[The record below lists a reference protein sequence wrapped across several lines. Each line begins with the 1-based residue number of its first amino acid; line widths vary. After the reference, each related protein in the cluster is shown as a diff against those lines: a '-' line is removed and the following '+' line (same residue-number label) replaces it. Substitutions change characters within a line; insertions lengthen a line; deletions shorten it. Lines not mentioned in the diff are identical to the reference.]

1 MFMQSGDTPE
11 AEARPALDEASAG
24 ESLTA
29 TLSGLWGRLLRL
41 DPAEVLINLGLSVLV
56 IALVAGAVWGL
67 RKLLHL
73 AIARFSPRTE
83 SPEPAPKVAG
93 LTWTLVRV
101 LGVAAALTAV
111 LGVWGVDFWAWLTR
125 GSGLVL
131 FRVTLIVLAAA
142 AVSEVAGYLIERA
155 MGAAER
161 RSSRAHRAAQ
171 LRTIMPLIR
180 GFVQLLVVGLA
191 ALTVLSELGVQIGPL
206 LASAGVVGIAIGFGA
221 QTLVK
226 DFLTGIFLIMEDI
239 VSVGDIVQIGD
250 RSGVV
255 EAMTLR
261 TIRLRDLDATLHILP
276 YSEAQV
282 IDNRTKTFSM
292 YVVDVG
298 VAYRTDVD
306 HAFEVMRQVGA
317 GLQNDPE
324 FQPLINAPLEILGL
338 NEFADSAIILRARL
352 HTRPGEQWK
361 VGREYNRRLKAAFD
375 AAGIEFP
382 FPQRTLSLD
391 PGLADNLTKM
401 ATAARPSS
409 EPRTWR
415 EAAEER
421 ASRT

>member
-11 AEARPALDEASAG
+11 AESRPVLDEASAG

-29 TLSGLWGRLLRL
+29 TVSGLWDRLLSL

-73 AIARFSPRTE
+73 AIARLSPR
-83 SPEPAPKVAG
+83 PERPEATPKIAG

-101 LGVAAALTAV
+101 LALAAAVTAV

-125 GSGLVL
+125 GSGLTL
-131 FRVTLIVLAAA
+131 FRVSLIVVAAA

-161 RSSRAHRAAQ
+161 RSSRPHRAAQ
-171 LRTIMPLIR
+171 VRTIKPLIR
-180 GFVQLLVVGLA
+180 GFVQVLVVGLA

-206 LASAGVVGIAIGFGA
+206 LASAGVVGVAIGFGA

-239 VSVGDIVQIGD
+239 VSIGDIVQIGD

-261 TIRLRDLDATLHILP
+261 TIRLRDLDSTLHILP

-282 IDNRTKTFSM
+282 IDNRTKSFSS

-317 GLQNDPE
+317 DLQGDPQ
-324 FQPLINAPLEILGL
+324 FGPSMNQPLEILGV
-338 NEFADSAIILRARL
+338 NEFADNAIILRARL
-352 HTRPGEQWK
+352 HTRPGDQWK

-391 PGLADNLTKM
+391 PA
-401 ATAARPSS
+401 
-409 EPRTWR
+409 
-415 EAAEER
+415 AAETLLQAADR
-421 ASRT
+421 ARRADA